1 MSVVPDF
8 ATDGFLRG
16 MQQLHAALAM
26 EGMALGESASGVR
39 SLAVAYS
46 GGLDST
52 VLLHLAHSYAQ
63 THGLRL
69 VAFHI
74 HHGISPHADQWL
86 EHCRNAAQALGV
98 GFFSEHITLAQK
110 NNLEAQARKA
120 RYAALGRLCRE
131 HGAPLLLT
139 AHHLDDQAE
148 TVLLKLLRGAQV
160 AKGMTSLMRAADLLG
175 SEEVWIARPLLA
187 VSRRQITDFAA
198 ANTLSHVTD
207 DSNFDV
213 NYARNALRTQ
223 VMPTLAQHFPGFQQV
238 LARASS
244 HAQDTDLLLDDLA
257 QQDLARYAVGG
268 GALLAGDGLSRANPV
283 AGLQLLAMTELGSA
297 RALNLLR
304 YWLASHGAR
313 LPSSSWLRELHSQLC
328 SARDDA
334 QICVVHPDC
343 EIHRYR
349 GVIQLAPRWQS
360 ESEAQR
366 FVWQG
371 ESELAF
377 PAFGGCLQFDLLENE
392 GVAEGDEPGI
402 DLHWLRQQTLVLQY
416 RQGGERIKLGLNR
429 PHRSLKQH
437 YQSMQIPAWQ
447 RTRLPLVYV
456 LGDEPGLLYAAGI
469 GCASG
474 YCGQA
479 AQRVRLN
486 WHSVLQQ

>member
-26 EGMALGESASGVR
+26 DGV
-39 SLAVAYS
+39 AVAYS

-52 VLLHLAHSYAQ
+52 VLLHLAHAYAQ

-86 EHCRNAAQALGV
+86 EHCRSTAQALGV
-98 GFFSEHITLAQK
+98 GFFSEHITLGQK

-139 AHHLDDQAE
+139 AHHQDDQAE

-160 AKGMTSLMRAADLLG
+160 AKGMTFLTRAADLLG
-175 SEEVWIARPLLA
+175 SEEIWIARPMLA
-187 VSRRQITDFAA
+187 VSRQQINDFAA
-198 ANTLSHVTD
+198 AKSLNHVLD
-207 DSNFDV
+207 DSNQDAK
-213 NYARNALRTQ
+213 YARNALRMQ

-268 GALLAGDGLSRANPV
+268 SALPTGDDPV
-283 AGLQLLAMTELGSA
+283 PGLQLLAMTELGSV

-313 LPSSSWLRELHSQLC
+313 LPSSNWLRELHSQLC

-371 ESELAF
+371 ESELPF
-377 PAFGGCLQFDLLENE
+377 PAFGGRLQFDLLENE
-392 GVAEGDEPGI
+392 GAAEGDEPGVDI
-402 DLHWLRQQTLVLQY
+402 HWLRQQTLVLQY
-416 RQGGERIKLGLNR
+416 RQGGERIKLGPNR

-437 YQSMQIPAWQ
+437 YQSMEIPAWQ

-486 WHSVLQQ
+486 WHSVLRQ